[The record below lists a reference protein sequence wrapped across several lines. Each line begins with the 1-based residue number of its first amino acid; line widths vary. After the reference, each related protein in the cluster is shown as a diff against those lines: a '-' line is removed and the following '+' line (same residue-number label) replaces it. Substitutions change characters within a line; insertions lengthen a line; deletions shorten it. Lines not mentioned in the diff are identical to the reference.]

1 MWVSANKTRLAFITS
16 SIKLQMNASDLIK
29 NSVQPL
35 LNKSDK
41 CVISYILE
49 LFVAFKASWD
59 YSLCHVP
66 F

>member
-1 MWVSANKTRLAFITS
+1 MS